1 MAKGNA
7 EVCKVLITIAKILAS
22 SNTLR
27 IVLIS
32 SEGSIMPFLEELSAA
47 NRALIYEVDDLT
59 EEEAVKYLVESGD
72 LTSIPTYFLNSSLFA
87 FYTC

>member
-7 EVCKVLITIAKILAS
+7 EVCKVLITIAKILAN

-72 LTSIPTYFLNSSLFA
+72 LTSIPTYFLNF
-87 FYTC
+87 